1 VLLDVNP
8 HWVWLLDRTD
18 SPWYP
23 NATLYRQKTFAQWE
37 PVFDTLSADLAALA
51 KVPQ

>member
-8 HWVWLLDRTD
+8 HWVWQLERRD

-23 NATLYRQKTFAQWE
+23 NTRLYRQKTFRQWE
-37 PVFDTLSADLAALA
+37 PVLEEMRADLAALA
-51 KVPQ
+51 SRA